1 MSRDQI
7 QSSTTTATQPLTEAE
22 MISRI
27 IAGERE
33 LFYDLIKP
41 CERAAFLTA
50 FSVLKSE
57 ADAEEVVQEAAL
69 KAYKALGGFRGE
81 AKFSTWL
88 VKITLNE
95 ARMRLRRSRAESEV
109 PLQEFMDD
117 SEGDYTPAVLTDWR
131 EIPSEAL
138 DRKELRETLQ
148 RALDELPEKYREVL
162 ISRDVREMNI
172 QETAHLLGISE
183 GMVKTR
189 LFRARLLMQK
199 ILAPELRANGKRYE
213 RLIMVLDC
221 KHVWREI
228 SNYIDGDLDPAVRA
242 SMEKHL
248 AHCRHCAAVLDS
260 THNILY
266 LIADERT
273 FTLPV
278 GFSERLRAR
287 LESELEKSEP
297 AGR

>member
-1 MSRDQI
+1 LNSNQT
-7 QSSTTTATQPLTEAE
+7 QSSSTTTDPLPLTEAE

-27 IAGERE
+27 VAGERE
-33 LFYDLIKP
+33 LFYALIRP
-41 CERAAFLTA
+41 CERAVFLTA

-69 KAYKALGGFRGE
+69 KAYKALGSFRGE
-81 AKFSTWL
+81 SKFSTWL

-95 ARMRLRRSRAESEV
+95 ARMRLRRSRSESEV
-109 PLQEFMDD
+109 SLQEFIDD
-117 SEGDYTPAVLTDWR
+117 GDSDYTPAMLTDWR

-138 DRKELRETLQ
+138 DRKELREILQ

-199 ILAPELRANGKRYE
+199 ILAPGLRAQGWKGT
-213 RLIMVLDC
+213 
-221 KHVWREI
+221 K
-228 SNYIDGDLDPAVRA
+228 G
-242 SMEKHL
+242 
-248 AHCRHCAAVLDS
+248 
-260 THNILY
+260 
-266 LIADERT
+266 
-273 FTLPV
+273 
-278 GFSERLRAR
+278 
-287 LESELEKSEP
+287 
-297 AGR
+297 

>member
-1 MSRDQI
+1 MSHDRT

-41 CERAAFLTA
+41 CERAVFLTA

-69 KAYKALGGFRGE
+69 KAYKALGSFRGE

-95 ARMRLRRSRAESEV
+95 ARMKLRRSRAKSEV
-109 PLQEFMDD
+109 SLEDFVDD
-117 SEGDYTPAVLTDWR
+117 GESDYTPAVLTDWR

-138 DRKELRETLQ
+138 DRKELRVLLQ
-148 RALDELPEKYREVL
+148 RGLDELPEKYREVL
-162 ISRDVREMNI
+162 ILRDVRELNI
-172 QETAHLLGISE
+172 EETAQLLGISI

-189 LFRARLLMQK
+189 LFRARLMMQK
-199 ILAPELRANGKRYE
+199 IVAPELRAQGKKYTR
-213 RLIMVLDC
+213 
-221 KHVWREI
+221 
-228 SNYIDGDLDPAVRA
+228 G
-242 SMEKHL
+242 
-248 AHCRHCAAVLDS
+248 
-260 THNILY
+260 
-266 LIADERT
+266 
-273 FTLPV
+273 
-278 GFSERLRAR
+278 
-287 LESELEKSEP
+287 
-297 AGR
+297 

>member
-1 MSRDQI
+1 
-7 QSSTTTATQPLTEAE
+7 

-41 CERAAFLTA
+41 YERAVFLTA

-69 KAYKALGGFRGE
+69 KAYKALVSFRGE

-109 PLQEFMDD
+109 SLEDFVDD
-117 SEGDYTPAVLTDWR
+117 GDSDYTPAILTDWR

-138 DRKELRETLQ
+138 DRKELRALL
-148 RALDELPEKYREVL
+148 RRGLDELPEKYREVL
-162 ISRDVREMNI
+162 ISRDVRELNI
-172 QETAHLLGISE
+172 EETAQLLGISI

-189 LFRARLLMQK
+189 LFRARLMLQK
-199 ILAPELRANGKRYE
+199 IVAPELRAQGKRYT
-213 RLIMVLDC
+213 
-221 KHVWREI
+221 K
-228 SNYIDGDLDPAVRA
+228 G
-242 SMEKHL
+242 
-248 AHCRHCAAVLDS
+248 
-260 THNILY
+260 
-266 LIADERT
+266 
-273 FTLPV
+273 
-278 GFSERLRAR
+278 
-287 LESELEKSEP
+287 
-297 AGR
+297 

>member
-1 MSRDQI
+1 LSDDQI
-7 QSSTTTATQPLTEAE
+7 QSSSTTATQLLTEAE

-41 CERAAFLTA
+41 CERAVFLTA

-69 KAYKALGGFRGE
+69 KAYKALRSFRGE

-109 PLQEFMDD
+109 SLEDFVDD
-117 SEGDYTPAVLTDWR
+117 GDSDYTPAVLTDWR

-138 DRKELRETLQ
+138 DRKELRVLLQ
-148 RALDELPEKYREVL
+148 RGLGELPEKYREVL
-162 ISRDVREMNI
+162 ILRDVRELNI
-172 QETAHLLGISE
+172 EETAQLLGISI

-189 LFRARLLMQK
+189 LFRARLMMQK
-199 ILAPELRANGKRYE
+199 IVAPELRAQGKRYT
-213 RLIMVLDC
+213 R
-221 KHVWREI
+221 
-228 SNYIDGDLDPAVRA
+228 G
-242 SMEKHL
+242 
-248 AHCRHCAAVLDS
+248 
-260 THNILY
+260 
-266 LIADERT
+266 
-273 FTLPV
+273 
-278 GFSERLRAR
+278 
-287 LESELEKSEP
+287 
-297 AGR
+297 

>member
-1 MSRDQI
+1 MNYNETQS
-7 QSSTTTATQPLTEAE
+7 SSTTTDPQPLTEAE

-41 CERAAFLTA
+41 CERAVFLTA

-69 KAYKALGGFRGE
+69 KAYKALGSFRGE

-109 PLQEFMDD
+109 SLEEFVGDGD
-117 SEGDYTPAVLTDWR
+117 SDYTPAILTDWR
-131 EIPSEAL
+131 EIPSDAL
-138 DRKELRETLQ
+138 DRKELRELLQ

-162 ISRDVREMNI
+162 ISRDVRELNI
-172 QETAHLLGISE
+172 EETAQLLGISI

-189 LFRARLLMQK
+189 LFRARLMMQK
-199 ILAPELRANGKRYE
+199 IVAPELRAQGKKYTR
-213 RLIMVLDC
+213 
-221 KHVWREI
+221 
-228 SNYIDGDLDPAVRA
+228 G
-242 SMEKHL
+242 
-248 AHCRHCAAVLDS
+248 
-260 THNILY
+260 
-266 LIADERT
+266 
-273 FTLPV
+273 
-278 GFSERLRAR
+278 
-287 LESELEKSEP
+287 
-297 AGR
+297 